1 MDGQP
6 RVAVVRNPNS
16 GTAPD
21 AATLERALR
30 SARVA
35 APVLDAPGGAEF
47 TPWLDQVAATH
58 DVLVAAGGDGTVS
71 SVAGAAA
78 KAHKLIAILPTGTL
92 NHFARDAGV
101 PLDLEAAVEVL
112 RDGRE
117 RLVDVG
123 AVNGH
128 LFLNNVSIGNYPRMV
143 HQRDALERRGHSR
156 VVASALA
163 VARTWWHLRKLTTH
177 LDVDERAVIRRS
189 PFIIVGNGSYAL
201 SGLSL
206 GRREQITD
214 GQLSLYIAPPT
225 GRLGVL
231 TLPLRALAGTLE
243 HHEQFEAF
251 CASRITASFRRS
263 RIGVAIDGE
272 IVELHAPLEFVIR
285 RRALR
290 VLTPS
295 PSVDG
300 K

>member
-6 RVAVVRNPNS
+6 HVAVVRNPNS

-30 SARVA
+30 SAGVT
-35 APVLDAPGGAEF
+35 APLLDAPGGAEF
-47 TPWLDQVAATH
+47 APWIRQVAATH
-58 DVLVAAGGDGTVS
+58 DMLIATGGDGTVS
-71 SVAGAAA
+71 AVAGAAA
-78 KAHKLIAILPTGTL
+78 RARKLLAIIPTGTL
-92 NHFARDAGV
+92 NHFARDAGL
-101 PLDLEAAVEVL
+101 PLELDAAVDVI
-112 RDGRE
+112 RRGRE

-143 HQRDALERRGHSR
+143 HARDALERRGHSR
-156 VVASALA
+156 VVASTIA

-177 LDVDERAVIRRS
+177 LDVDERTLIRRS

-206 GRREQITD
+206 GRRDRISD
-214 GQLSLYIAPPT
+214 GELSLYIAPPT

-243 HHEQFEAF
+243 HHEQFEEF

-272 IVELHAPLEFVIR
+272 IVELHSPLEFAIR

-290 VLTPS
+290 ILVAE
-295 PSVDG
+295 G
-300 K
+300 A